1 LDQTCSVLFRKS
13 IHLLACGSEYRLHN
27 STLKFS
33 SMKSNPSTQNET
45 VPFEL
50 IDNVRHY
57 NFKQSCQYLQELGKQ
72 QYGAKFKLHNSDKEI
87 LYKLLIYAI
96 RDKENCAK
104 HGIDLNKGILLNGP
118 VGCGKTSLMKLLR
131 SFQYKNF
138 DYAVISSRDIA
149 HAYNQDGFAII
160 HKYGRSQRIYCFDD
174 LGVEQTIKHF
184 GNECNTMGE
193 ILLNRYDLMVNYG
206 IVTHAT
212 TNLDANKLEAVY
224 GNRVRSRLR
233 EMFNLVGFGRETMD
247 KRK

>member
-1 LDQTCSVLFRKS
+1 MKTDN
-13 IHLLACGSEYRLHN
+13 EN
-27 STLKFS
+27 SS
-33 SMKSNPSTQNET
+33 S

-50 IDNVRHY
+50 IDSTRHY
-57 NFKQSCQYLQELGKQ
+57 NFKQSCLHLQSLGKK
-72 QYGAKFKLHNSDKEI
+72 QYGPKFKLHNSDKEI

-104 HGIDLNKGILLNGP
+104 YGLDLNKGILLNGP

-131 SFQYKNF
+131 SFQFKNY
-138 DYAVISSRDIA
+138 DYTVISSRDIA
-149 HAYNQDGFAII
+149 FEYNQQGYPVI

-184 GNECNTMGE
+184 GNECNTLGE
-193 ILLNRYDLMVNYG
+193 ILLHRYDLMVNYG

-233 EMFNLVGFGRETMD
+233 EMFNLVGFEKTSKD